1 MRLSQTTYD
10 ETAQAVPNQT
20 VQDDRVLF
28 SRIAFG
34 DEQAFKEI
42 FTRFRPRVISYLTRI
57 TKSHVD
63 AEELS
68 QEIFLKLWFNRETLD
83 SVKLPEHYIF
93 VMARN
98 RALDHLRKAA
108 LDSRMRRNIWAS
120 ISERT
125 EAADEQ
131 AIGYDAARLIREA
144 TEKLSA
150 QRQTVL
156 KLSRIEG
163 LTHDQIAM
171 QLSISK
177 NTVKNHIVASLK
189 FIKSYLAGR
198 H

>member
-1 MRLSQTTYD
+1 MRFNETPYD
-10 ETAQAVPNQT
+10 ETAQAVLNQT
-20 VQDDRVLF
+20 VQDDRALF
-28 SRIAFG
+28 SRIASG

-42 FTRFRPRVISYLTRI
+42 FTRFRPRVISYLTKI

-68 QEIFLKLWFNRETLD
+68 QEIFLKLWSSRETLD
-83 SVKLPEHYIF
+83 TVKLPEHYIF

-98 RALDHLRKAA
+98 KALDHLRKAA
-108 LDSRMRRNIWAS
+108 LDSRVRRSIWAS
-120 ISERT
+120 IRERA

-144 TEKLSA
+144 TEKLSS

-156 KLSRIEG
+156 RLSRVEG

-189 FIKSYLAGR
+189 FIRNYLAGR